1 MVVGSFDI
9 VKNIKSALNKDPQN
23 NPNLQLY
30 FRMEYMKTCVEHISV
45 LLAFSIAIQIQ
56 LN

>member
-1 MVVGSFDI
+1 MVVGSFDT

-30 FRMEYMKTCVEHISV
+30 FRMEYMKACVEHISV